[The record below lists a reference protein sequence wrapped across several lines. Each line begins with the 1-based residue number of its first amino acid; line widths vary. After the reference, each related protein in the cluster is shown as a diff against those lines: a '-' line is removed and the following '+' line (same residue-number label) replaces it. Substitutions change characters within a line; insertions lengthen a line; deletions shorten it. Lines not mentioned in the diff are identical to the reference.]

1 MRSHILLA
9 TVTLTACAPADTEQ
23 QSASTPAQGVAQEP
37 APVTLEQFRQMQW
50 IVGSWR
56 GSGGAYPSF
65 FEEYRAVDDSTIQMR
80 ALSDST
86 FSAATDSSWIEFR
99 NGAIRKRGIDRNY
112 VVVALSADS
121 VRFARPGEASGGH
134 TFSKVSADEWTAT
147 LHPSGAGGQPTVYV
161 MRRVQ
166 R

>member
-23 QSASTPAQGVAQEP
+23 QSDSTPAQGVAQEP

-65 FEEYRAVDDSTIQMR
+65 FEEYHAVDDSTIQMR

-86 FSAATDSSWIEFR
+86 FRAATDSSWIEFR

-112 VVVALSADS
+112 VVVALTPTACASRDRARRRAATRS
-121 VRFARPGEASGGH
+121 RRYRQTSGPRRFI
-134 TFSKVSADEWTAT
+134 
-147 LHPSGAGGQPTVYV
+147 
-161 MRRVQ
+161 RRVPAGSQ
-166 R
+166 PST

>member
-1 MRSHILLA
+1 MRSHVLLATLTVAACSSAASDRQADSTPAEAVAPAA
-9 TVTLTACAPADTEQ
+9 TVTLD
-23 QSASTPAQGVAQEP
+23 
-37 APVTLEQFRQMQW
+37 QFRQMQW

-56 GSGGAYPSF
+56 GSGGSYPAF

-86 FSAATDSSWIEFR
+86 FSTATDSSWIEFR
-99 NGAIRKRGIDRNY
+99 NGTVGKRGNDRDY
-112 VVVALSADS
+112 VVVGLSADS
-121 VRFARPGEASGGH
+121 VRFARPGQASGGH
-134 TFSKVSADEWTAT
+134 TFTRVSADEWTAT
-147 LHPSGAGGQPTVYV
+147 LHPSNAGGQATVYV